1 MINLRNWSKEHTK
14 GLIVGL
20 LTIIGCIF
28 IVIWIFSLQN
38 GQSYSINFHRF
49 TFLYDFTAKVI
60 SLAALGNL
68 PWFHFVSLRKGKWAF
83 GQGLIM
89 ATVID
94 LLAMIFFKFVL

>member
-1 MINLRNWSKEHTK
+1 MNVRNWSKEHTK

-28 IVIWIFSLQN
+28 IVIWILSLQN
-38 GQSYSINFHRF
+38 GQSYSVNFHRF
-49 TFLYDFTAKVI
+49 TFINEYTAKVI
-60 SLAALGNL
+60 SLAAIGNL
-68 PWFHFVSLRKGKWAF
+68 PWFHFVSLRQGKWAF

-94 LLAMIFFKFVL
+94 LLVMLLFKFVL